1 MTSEELDALDDAV
14 WRYEAAGGG
23 KDHRLSALR
32 AWPYPK
38 SRGVLHVELLRSDLG
53 RCVGDAGWPDT
64 LASAVLELADRAAAV
79 TLCRGAYKDACETN
93 LPLAWNDFAPVPAD
107 PEELAL
113 RLDGDPLVLGA
124 VVQGRYAVEQRIGSG
139 GFGVVY
145 RANDSDTGRK
155 LAIKGPLGV
164 GDRRRQ
170 AVRLLQREAEILR
183 AIGGAGAPALFG
195 IVTADDDLQL
205 VLMEYV
211 EGVSLTTWQRT
222 HKPTP
227 HQSALLIG
235 ALAATTDNFHRAGF
249 VHRDLKPDNIL
260 VRLDGTPCLVD
271 LGVTFT
277 EADRFT
283 TEGRVP
289 GTLNYMPPEGLL
301 GMSSQLDG
309 RSDVWALGAILYE
322 LLTGDL
328 LQQIDSR
335 EAALVASVAIHVDKP
350 DFPDDVPDALREICL
365 RCLAREPN
373 ERFSSAGELAAALSR
388 WESGADATQEEA
400 SQQRLLGWRLGMKY
414 GSTLENLAY
423 LGRHLHLMGD
433 ALGTIAA
440 AEPKALEHFG
450 MARGFGMGLVIA
462 YDDLTKLALKAS
474 IALPRLDVS
483 RRLQEIM
490 YRNDKSPG
498 TAAWLRAELPRLR
511 GHLEAIYPELI
522 EGLRHVSD
530 AASACCELAA
540 RTMVLLLSQE
550 DYVELDEVWRRTG
563 IDGDE
568 WERFK
573 ETFERGPTAKEALAR
588 LDKDIERR
596 LVFGEPAEFDGVG
609 FADLFTA

>member
-32 AWPYPK
+32 AWPYPE

-64 LASAVLELADRAAAV
+64 LASAVLELADRAEAV

-93 LPLAWNDFAPVPAD
+93 LPLTWNDFAPVPAD

-145 RANDSDTGRK
+145 RANDIDTGRT

-170 AVRLLQREAEILR
+170 AVRLLQREAEVLR

-195 IVTADDDLQL
+195 IVTDDDLQL

-388 WESGADATQEEA
+388 RESGADATQEEA

-433 ALGTIAA
+433 PLGTIAA
-440 AEPKALEHFG
+440 AEPKPLEHFG

-490 YRNDKSPG
+490 YRNDQSPD
-498 TAAWLRAELPRLR
+498 TAAWLRAKLPRLR
-511 GHLEAIYPELI
+511 GDVEAIYPELI
-522 EGLRHVSD
+522 EGLCHVSD

-609 FADLFTA
+609 FADLFTE